1 MNTYKV
7 TITETL
13 TKTIL
18 VDAEDKNDA
27 YDKVCD
33 AIESDVIALT
43 EDDFQCEAREIT
55 VGGKAKGHDFYC
67 YDSLE
72 ELDGY
77 DELIGD
83 YIEW

>member
-1 MNTYKV
+1 MNKYKI

-13 TKTIL
+13 SKTII
-18 VDAEDKNDA
+18 VEAEDKNDA
-27 YDKVCD
+27 YNKAFD
-33 AIESDVIALT
+33 AIESEVITLT
-43 EDDFQCEAREIT
+43 SDDYQYDSLEIT

-77 DELIGD
+77 DELMGD